1 MLRFLFNLDSLMLRI
16 WFMSCNSFMLRM
28 WQQLF
33 ALLLAED
40 SLKLLAY
47 MVQSSDIP
55 ASSVDGCKFVLA
67 SNKDGHGNHVV
78 I

>member
-1 MLRFLFNLDSLMLRI
+1 M
-16 WFMSCNSFMLRM
+16 
-28 WQQLF
+28 QQLF
-33 ALLLAED
+33 GLLLAQD

-47 MVQSSDIP
+47 TVQSSDMP
-55 ASSVDGCKFVLA
+55 TSNVDGYKFTLA